1 MAIYKDESSAKIVF
15 FHDPLVDLKEKK
27 TGAGGYAQISDC
39 FHSYEVY
46 LLCYSRSIAGH

>member
-27 TGAGGYAQISDC
+27 TYR
-39 FHSYEVY
+39 Y
-46 LLCYSRSIAGH
+46 LKKLYYMANGLTLNIKYNFANFLPC